1 MRSVSL
7 ILTLI
12 LFFTGCQPEDE
23 GPQDY
28 IEVDGQKYELGTCH
42 VSYFDRLNDAGEL
55 NHFYQIQVFGK
66 DWIIHFD
73 SDGNFF
79 SERGED
85 LFIYFT
91 VESKQAITIENTFY
105 QNAIWSAR
113 DTTTVNEYSNITVSN
128 FNKRRLR
135 GHELEIDKPIYLA
148 MENRQLEIKAQ
159 GITLYDVSSEG
170 DTIIKTVN
178 IHYRGKY
185 F

>member
-28 IEVDGQKYELGTCH
+28 IEVDGLKYELGTSR
-42 VSYFDRLNDAGEL
+42 VIYYDRINDAGEL
-55 NHFYQIQVFGK
+55 NHFYQIQVFGI
-66 DWIIHFD
+66 DYIIHYD
-73 SDGNFF
+73 SNRNFF
-79 SERGED
+79 SDQGED
-85 LFIYFT
+85 LYIYFT
-91 VESKQAITIENTFY
+91 IESKQAITIENTFY

-128 FNKRRLR
+128 FNERRLR
-135 GHELEIDKPIYLA
+135 GDEQKIDKPIYLA